1 MAYNFFPMISRMRYI
16 NRWGLMRNTR
26 LENIQEHS
34 QRLRRQR
41 VQQVLKRNRTGCQ
54 GAAVMP
60 SPGSF
65 YDRQSR
71 SKRGAELW
79 QNGRPRTRS

>member
-34 QRLRRQR
+34 H
-41 VQQVLKRNRTGCQ
+41 QV
-54 GAAVMP
+54 AVLAHALAVIEQA
-60 SPGSF
+60 
-65 YDRQSR
+65 D
-71 SKRGAELW
+71 E
-79 QNGRPRTRS
+79 NGIVFREDQ